1 MQLMIIMQFILGM
14 FLINICKLF
23 LKNSI
28 LEFNIKKMYFNYFKI
43 ESLKNKDLTVTVDL
57 CAPLGRLIDKY
68 AVKI

>member
-1 MQLMIIMQFILGM
+1 
-14 FLINICKLF
+14 
-23 LKNSI
+23 
-28 LEFNIKKMYFNYFKI
+28 MYFNYFKI